1 VLFCSRQFLFH
12 GVGSLQSTP
21 REAGEEQPLQQ
32 QQQQQ
37 QHATPL
43 KQHPPSEA
51 FVDLTRPLKNGK
63 QLKAEETRR
72 QSSQQQT
79 SKSFENTQATVE
91 VASSQLMFEK
101 RDAETSTSAV
111 LNYAAL
117 LERCVCDISLKSH
130 MFSFKFVS
138 LCDVAFYA

>member
-1 VLFCSRQFLFH
+1 
-12 GVGSLQSTP
+12 
-21 REAGEEQPLQQ
+21 
-32 QQQQQ
+32 
-37 QHATPL
+37 
-43 KQHPPSEA
+43 
-51 FVDLTRPLKNGK
+51 VDLTRPLKNGK

-117 LERCVCDISLKSH
+117 LERFVRDMSLKSH
-130 MFSFKFVS
+130 FCSITF
-138 LCDVAFYA
+138 A